1 MTEPVRVTDPD
12 VENYVEGRAIGID
25 VENRRVSVR
34 LTSEGVASSGKINQ
48 YSDDSGNI
56 IDLDYDHLICA
67 VGTKERRSIVPG
79 AEEHCFPLKTAQD
92 SKRLRVAVQ
101 EALENACR
109 ADVEGLGEQAAEL
122 KRFRR
127 SAFVVIGG
135 GPTGVEFAAELNDL
149 LRDVCKPRKGP

>member
-1 MTEPVRVTDPD
+1 MTEPVRVTDPN

-25 VENRRVSVR
+25 VENRHVTVR

-56 IDLDYDHLICA
+56 IQLDFDHLVCA
-67 VGTKERRSIVPG
+67 VGTKERRSMVPG
-79 AEEHCFPLKTAQD
+79 AVDHCFPLKTAQD
-92 SKRLRVAVQ
+92 SKKLRVAVQ

-109 ADVEGLGEQAAEL
+109 ADVEGWGELTEL

-127 SAFVVIGG
+127 SAFVIIGG
-135 GPTGVEFAAELNDL
+135 GPTGVEFAGELNDF
-149 LRDVCKPRKGP
+149 LRDVCAPRKGP